1 MNPRVIGLL
10 PARGGSKG
18 ILRKNLQNFG
28 TGNLLSHKID
38 QARSASLTDIY
49 VSTEDSEIKEEAISR
64 GAKVID
70 RPVEFATDTSS
81 TDDVVTHAQG
91 VLNIKSQDVLVLLQV
106 TSPLLLV
113 DSIKSCIKK
122 LVLNDHLQCVFTVH
136 YAHPFLWKSSSN
148 KGDVW
153 EPKNHSRS
161 YRPRRQDLEIE
172 GWETGGCYAIRG
184 DGLLNQRIRYPEPTS
199 TIPVSYLEA
208 LDIDTVD
215 DLETARSIF
224 KVYSKM
230 Q

>member
-1 MNPRVIGLL
+1 MNPRVIGLI

-18 ILRKNLQNFG
+18 IPRKNLQDFG

-38 QARSASLTDIY
+38 QARSASLTEIY
-49 VSTEDSEIKEEAISR
+49 VSTEDLEIKEEAISR
-64 GAKVID
+64 GAKVIE
-70 RPVEFATDTSS
+70 RPLEFATDTSS
-81 TDDVVTHAQG
+81 TDDVVAHAQE
-91 VLNIKSQDVLVLLQV
+91 VLGFKSQDVLVLLQV

-113 DSIKSCIKK
+113 ESIKSCIKK
-122 LVLNDHLQCVFTVH
+122 LELNDYLQCVFTVH
-136 YAHPFLWKSSSN
+136 YAHPFLWKSISN
-148 KGDVW
+148 QDDVW

-161 YRPRRQDLEIE
+161 FRPRRQDLEIE

-199 TIPVSYLEA
+199 TVPVSYIEA

-224 KVYSKM
+224 KLYSKM
-230 Q
+230 H